1 MDKKDRALNILV
13 QVHNSY
19 VEKNLVIARNE
30 TIDKYL
36 DLRILQP
43 LEYRKEAVELFVNLF
58 FTQIDDF
65 NSNKSFKYQNISLNT
80 LINASIFI
88 TYLVKESINILNK
101 SPKSWLFL
109 DNNEIRN
116 LTMNKSNYLSSRYIK
131 LINKFDILIFSDCSA
146 TDYIDREIDVID
158 INILKEITP
167 FLKNAG
173 NFGFNDFKEIVKN
186 IDYKN
191 VNVYETV
198 KTLHNINKSNSNFI
212 TESNNYTS
220 FILEKF
226 ELNYLYLLLD
236 LEMHEEI
243 GNALNYLSNKF
254 GITLNKTGI
263 EQVLFES
270 LMLDRSPIIS
280 SFTERI
286 NDEELLLNI
295 KIAIQKRTKGYNK
308 FKSKILKSMKAE
320 NYYRQMDG
328 RYVKV
333 TKPNNLIYVYM
344 LNCKTSILNKALELL
359 IQENLKDSKDSVCYY
374 NYRIISYAESCN
386 NLIIQ
391 KINTA
396 FLHFLKPEQRTHN
409 NLPSINKEIIGIS
422 N

>member
-19 VEKNLVIARNE
+19 VEKNLVITRNE

-43 LEYRKEAVELFVNLF
+43 LEYRKESIELFVNLF
-58 FTQIDDF
+58 FTKIHDF
-65 NSNKSFKYQNISLNT
+65 NADKSFKYKNISLNT

-88 TYLVKESINILNK
+88 TYLVKETINILNR

-109 DNNEIRN
+109 DENEIRN

-131 LINKFDILIFSDCSA
+131 LINKFDILIFADCSA
-146 TDYIDREIDVID
+146 TDYIDNEVDVID

-167 FLKNAG
+167 FLKYTDS
-173 NFGFNDFKEIVKN
+173 FTFNDFKEIIKN

-191 VNVYETV
+191 VNVYETI
-198 KTLHNINKSNSNFI
+198 KTLHTINNSNSYFI
-212 TESNNYTS
+212 SELSNCTS
-220 FILEKF
+220 FTLEKF
-226 ELNYLYLLLD
+226 ELNFLYLLLD

-254 GITLNKTGI
+254 GITLNITSI

-270 LMLDRSPIIS
+270 LILDRYPIIYS
-280 SFTERI
+280 SFERV
-286 NDEELLLNI
+286 NDDELLHNI
-295 KIAIQKRTKGYNK
+295 KTAIQKRTRGYNK
-308 FKSKILKSMKAE
+308 FKSNILKSMKCE

>member
-19 VEKNLVIARNE
+19 AKKNLVISRNE
-30 TIDKYL
+30 TMDNYL
-36 DLRILQP
+36 DLRVLQP
-43 LEYRKEAVELFVNLF
+43 LQYRKEAVELFVNLF
-58 FTQIDDF
+58 FTKIDDF
-65 NSNKSFKYQNISLNT
+65 NADKSFKYHNISLNT

-88 TYLVKESINILNK
+88 TYLVKETINILNK

-116 LTMNKSNYLSSRYIK
+116 ITMNKSNYLSSRYIK
-131 LINKFDILIFSDCSA
+131 LINKFDILIFADCSA
-146 TDYIDREIDVID
+146 TDYIDNEVDVID

-167 FLKNAG
+167 FLKYTDS
-173 NFGFNDFKEIVKN
+173 FTFNDFKEIIKN

-191 VNVYETV
+191 VNVYETI
-198 KTLHNINKSNSNFI
+198 KTLHTINNSNSYFI
-212 TESNNYTS
+212 SELSNCTS
-220 FILEKF
+220 FTLEKF

-254 GITLNKTGI
+254 GITLNITSI
-263 EQVLFES
+263 EQVLYES
-270 LMLDRSPIIS
+270 LILDRSPIIY
-280 SFTERI
+280 SFNERI
-286 NDEELLLNI
+286 NDEELLRNI
-295 KIAIQKRTKGYNK
+295 KTAIQKRTRGYNK
-308 FKSKILKSMKAE
+308 FKSNILKSIKCE
-320 NYYRQMDG
+320 NYYRQIDG

-333 TKPNNLIYVYM
+333 TKPNNLIYIYM

-374 NYRIISYAESCN
+374 NYRIISYSESYN

-409 NLPSINKEIIGIS
+409 NLPFIKIEKS
-422 N
+422 

>member
-13 QVHNSY
+13 QAHNSY
-19 VEKNLVIARNE
+19 VEKNLVITRNE
-30 TIDKYL
+30 TMDKYL

-43 LEYRKEAVELFVNLF
+43 LQYRKEAVELFVNLF
-58 FTQIDDF
+58 LTKIDDF
-65 NSNKSFKYQNISLNT
+65 NADNSFKYHNISLNT

-88 TYLVKESINILNK
+88 TYLVKETINILNK

-116 LTMNKSNYLSSRYIK
+116 ITMNKSNYLSSRYIK
-131 LINKFDILIFSDCSA
+131 LINKFDILIFADCSA
-146 TDYIDREIDVID
+146 TDYIDNEVDVID

-167 FLKNAG
+167 FLKYTDS
-173 NFGFNDFKEIVKN
+173 FTFNDFKEIIKN

-191 VNVYETV
+191 VNVYETI
-198 KTLHNINKSNSNFI
+198 KTLHTINNSNSYFI
-212 TESNNYTS
+212 SELSNCTS
-220 FILEKF
+220 FTLEKF

-254 GITLNKTGI
+254 GITLNITSI

-270 LMLDRSPIIS
+270 LILDRYPIIYS
-280 SFTERI
+280 SFERV
-286 NDEELLLNI
+286 NDDELLHNI
-295 KIAIQKRTKGYNK
+295 KTAIQKRTRGYNK
-308 FKSKILKSMKAE
+308 FKSNILKSIKCE
-320 NYYRQMDG
+320 NYYRQIDG

-359 IQENLKDSKDSVCYY
+359 IQENLKDYKDSVCYY
-374 NYRIISYAESCN
+374 NYRIISYSESYN
-386 NLIIQ
+386 NLIVQ

-396 FLHFLKPEQRTHN
+396 FLHFLKPEQRN
-409 NLPSINKEIIGIS
+409 FSNLPYINNQI
-422 N
+422 